1 MCSRIFF
8 QSRHEMILTEVM
20 SVFLY
25 SFLYFYIYTWSLSFF
40 LRIRITFFHAGLW
53 EINFL
58 RFYLCWNVLISFSHI
73 KDIFPGLSMLCCH
86 HLSFRD
92 LNILSIAFWL
102 LCFYLKVSWL
112 SNWINVWSLILSTLD
127 AFLSFSF
134 SCFFQKLT
142 LKGLDVLLFVFALP
156 GTYKYF
162 CIFELISIIP
172 F

>member
-1 MCSRIFF
+1 M
-8 QSRHEMILTEVM
+8 E
-20 SVFLY
+20 
-25 SFLYFYIYTWSLSFF
+25 SFF
-40 LRIRITFFHAGLW
+40 FPKNSHHFFSCRPMGNQLSQ
-53 EINFL
+53 FL
-58 RFYLCWNVLISFSHI
+58 FVLKCPYFIFTY
-73 KDIFPGLSMLCCH
+73 KGYFFPGLSMLCCH
-86 HLSFRD
+86 HFSFRD

-134 SCFFQKLT
+134 SCFFQKLI

-156 GTYKYF
+156 GIYKYF